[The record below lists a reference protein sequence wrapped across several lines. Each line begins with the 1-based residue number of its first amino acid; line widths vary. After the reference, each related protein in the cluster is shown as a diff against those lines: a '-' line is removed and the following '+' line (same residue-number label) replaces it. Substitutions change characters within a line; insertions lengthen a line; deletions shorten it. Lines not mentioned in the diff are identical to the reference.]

1 MQKNR
6 NKQPSGTLNLAT
18 LPSAIMAVD
27 LFEPVKLTHLL
38 HSYVLSILHV
48 TSFIVEAVFPLNK

>member
-1 MQKNR
+1 MQKHR

-18 LPSAIMAVD
+18 LPSTIMAVD
-27 LFEPVKLTHLL
+27 LFEPVKLTHL
-38 HSYVLSILHV
+38 YTVMFLSILHV